1 MTILENKCLAR
12 GIEAYL
18 DKTFPLK
25 LGVNKKN
32 ELIRLIYEISRGRG
46 RSLDEVISNAGINR
60 LVADGKNGLFRK
72 VKKTLLEIRYPS
84 LTPAREVRVMPLKTD
99 GIRDEAPVWDLKL
112 DPKVIFVEKDVR
124 GTEPAKKI
132 IRNFPA
138 AKLTVI
144 NNINDVLRNTNRTDA
159 TSVYNTRRDNLV
171 LIKNKSAFIKQ
182 CPCSA
187 GCVRCGYMILNIGF
201 GCPVDCAYCFLQ
213 TYSNIPGIVLPVN
226 MGDYAGY
233 ITRLDGEV
241 SQKTRIG
248 TGEFTDS
255 LALDNYT
262 GYAAFL
268 MPLFRKT
275 ANLVLELKTKTCKI
289 DNVMKED
296 PHENVVI
303 SWSMNTRDM
312 AQRYERGASGIG
324 ARIKAACE
332 VAHRGYRVGFHF
344 DPMIC
349 HDGWETDYR
358 AIAEELFSHEEI
370 RRRAAW
376 ISLGTLRYT
385 PGLKQTAERRFS
397 ENLVFYRG
405 EFFLDVCGKFRYP
418 EEVRIDMY
426 NKMARWIRSAGAGCW
441 IYLCMEP
448 ANIYRKV
455 TLECKKQM

>member
-1 MTILENKCLAR
+1 MTIPENKCLAR
-12 GIEAYL
+12 EIEAYL
-18 DKTFPLK
+18 NRTFPLK

-32 ELIRLIYEISRGRG
+32 ELIRLIYEISRARG
-46 RSLDEVISNAGINR
+46 LSCDEVVNDAGINSI
-60 LVADGKNGLFRK
+60 VADGKDGVFSK
-72 VKKTLLEIRYPS
+72 VKKTLLKARYPS
-84 LTPAREVRVMPLKTD
+84 LKQGMKVRVMPLKMD
-99 GIRDEAPVWDLKL
+99 GIRDEAMVWDFKL
-112 DPKVIFVEKDVR
+112 NPKVIFVEKDVR
-124 GTEPAKKI
+124 GTEPAEKI

-144 NNINDVLRNTNRTDA
+144 NNINDVLRNTTRTEA
-159 TSVYNTRRDNLV
+159 TSAYNARRDNLV

-213 TYSNIPGIVLPVN
+213 TYSNVPGIVLPVN
-226 MGDYAGY
+226 LEDYAGY
-233 ITRLDGEV
+233 VTRLDGEV

-268 MPLFRKT
+268 IPLFRKT
-275 ANLVLELKTKTCKI
+275 ANLVLELKTKTCMV
-289 DNVMKED
+289 DNLMKED
-296 PHENVVI
+296 PHENIVI

-312 AQRYERGASGIG
+312 AQRYERGASDID

-332 VAHRGYRVGFHF
+332 VARRGYRVGFHF
-344 DPMIC
+344 DPMIYY
-349 HDGWETDYR
+349 DGWETDYR

-385 PGLKQTAERRFS
+385 PGLKQTAERRFP

-405 EFFLDVCGKFRYP
+405 EFFLDACGKFRYP

-426 NKMARWIRSAGAGCW
+426 NKMARWIRSSGVKCW

-448 ANIYRKV
+448 ADVWKKVMLERKR
-455 TLECKKQM
+455 